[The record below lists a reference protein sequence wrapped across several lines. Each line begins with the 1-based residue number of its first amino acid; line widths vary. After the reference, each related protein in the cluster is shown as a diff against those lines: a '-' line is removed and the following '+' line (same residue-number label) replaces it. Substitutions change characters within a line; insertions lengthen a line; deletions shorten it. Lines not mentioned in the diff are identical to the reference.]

1 MKSQF
6 NKSIVAAVVLGTIVA
21 PFAAFAQGTT
31 TPRLPRNNF
40 CTRITDDSQKLLR
53 GFDPKMDGRTD
64 RRAEN
69 EKARLDKLAGLRT
82 TRDEKLK
89 ENRDGGQAKRDVRYD
104 ALMKKADTD
113 AKKAAVTAFKTAVDA
128 ATAKR
133 IAAVDAAIKAHRD
146 GVDALVKTKFTTL
159 DTGAATLK
167 STIDVAIAKAKT
179 DCANNVAPQ
188 TVRASLIAAAKAAQD
203 IFKANRN
210 DVAIKTQLEALNTT
224 RKTAV
229 EAAMTQFKADMT
241 AATTALKTAFGTK

>member
-6 NKSIVAAVVLGTIVA
+6 NRSVVAALVLGTIVT
-21 PFAAFAQGTT
+21 PFAAFAQGTS
-31 TPRLPRNNF
+31 TPRFPKNNF
-40 CTRITDDSQKLLR
+40 CTRLADDSQKLLR

-64 RRAEN
+64 KRAEN
-69 EKARLDKLAGLRT
+69 EKARLEKLAGLRT

-104 ALMKKADTD
+104 ALMKRADTD
-113 AKKAAVTAFKTAVDA
+113 AKKAAVTAFKAAVDA

-133 IAAVDAAIKAHRD
+133 VAAVDAAIKAHRD
-146 GVDALVKTKFTTL
+146 GVDALVKTKFTSL

-167 STIDVAIAKAKT
+167 TAIDAAIAKAKT

-188 TVRASLIAAAKAAQD
+188 TVRATLVAAAKAAQD

-210 DVAIKTQLEALNTT
+210 DAAIKTQLETLNAT

-229 EAAMTQFKADMT
+229 EAAMATYKADMAT
-241 AATTALKTAFGTK
+241 ATAALKTAFGAK